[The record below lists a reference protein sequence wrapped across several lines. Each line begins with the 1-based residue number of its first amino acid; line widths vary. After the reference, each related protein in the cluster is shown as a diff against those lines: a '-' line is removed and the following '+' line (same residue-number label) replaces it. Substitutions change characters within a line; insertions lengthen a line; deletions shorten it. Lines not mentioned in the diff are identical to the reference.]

1 MTGKVI
7 RLGLFVVLT
16 LGLIVWI
23 GAQIARVS
31 LNDRYKMAAT
41 FDDVT
46 GLFAGDDV
54 KLAGVTV
61 GKVSGI
67 KLIEGKARVTF
78 EVNSTVHLPTDST
91 IAARWLNLIGQR
103 QLYLYPGKATT
114 TIAQDGKGEITQTTS
129 VVDLGQLINALGPL
143 GQAIDPNQ
151 LNAIFTALVQ
161 ALDGNGTNIDS
172 IVVNLNKVVG
182 TLASR
187 DKTIDQMLTD
197 YQTVTATLA
206 TRDTQIE
213 TMIDNLVLLSQ
224 TFAANSQVLDDALV
238 QFSGFNQDLNL
249 VLSDNEAGLAR
260 ILQNLATVLDVGRNH
275 LSELEQGV
283 ANLPSALQALFSVS
297 NTGEFLTV
305 DLACL
310 TLQPTC
316 PPALMQQ
323 SSTASAGTPS
333 NGVNGHPGP
342 GPISSADSFSRLMI
356 GQAS

>member
-1 MTGKVI
+1 VIVKVI
-7 RLGLFVVLT
+7 RLVVFIAIT
-16 LGLIVWI
+16 LSLIVWI
-23 GAQIARVS
+23 GAQIAKVS
-31 LNDRYKMAAT
+31 LEDRYTVAAT

-67 KLIEGKARVTF
+67 ELVEGKAHVKF
-78 EVNSTVHLPTDST
+78 EVNKTVHLPADST
-91 IAARWLNLIGQR
+91 VAARWLNLIGQR
-103 QLYLYPGKATT
+103 QLYLYPGKATE
-114 TIAQDGKGEITQTTS
+114 TIPQDGKGEVKQTTS

-161 ALDGNGTNIDS
+161 ALDGNDTNIDS
-172 IVVNLNKVVG
+172 IVVNLNTVIG

-206 TRDTQIE
+206 TRDTQIQ

-224 TFAANSQVLDDALV
+224 TFAANSKVLDDALV
-238 QFSGFNQDLNL
+238 QFSGFNQDLDA
-249 VLSDNEAGLAR
+249 VLGDNEAALSR
-260 ILQNLATVLDVGRNH
+260 ILQNLALVLDVGRNH

-283 ANLPSALQALFSVS
+283 ANLPPALQALFTVS
-297 NTGEFLTV
+297 NTGEYVTV
-305 DLACL
+305 DLTCL

-323 SSTASAGTPS
+323 SSPAAASTGAL
-333 NGVNGHPGP
+333 
-342 GPISSADSFSRLMI
+342 DSPDAFNQLLI
-356 GQAS
+356 GRTS